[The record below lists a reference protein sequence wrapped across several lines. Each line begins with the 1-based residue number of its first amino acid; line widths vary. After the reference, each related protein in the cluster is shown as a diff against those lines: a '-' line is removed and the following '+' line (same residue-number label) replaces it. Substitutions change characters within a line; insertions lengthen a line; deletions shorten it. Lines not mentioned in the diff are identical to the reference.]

1 MSLLLPFSF
10 ARKNELLLS
19 ENPATERRVFYTE
32 NTPLIALQEAQRRL
46 FELSSTSLHEDEA
59 IQNIVFEMLSDDA
72 FEKKIQLSYAASG
85 QSSMDS
91 LESIETDDLV
101 TIFSELD
108 EAEDLLDSAD
118 EAPIIKLL
126 NAILSE
132 AIRAN
137 ASDIHIEPFE
147 TQLRIRFRVDGVLS
161 TLFTP
166 KATLAGMLV
175 SRIKV
180 MARLDIAEKRLPQ
193 DGRIALKLGGRA
205 VDLRVST
212 IPSSFGERV
221 VLRLLDRSMERLNLT
236 DLGLPQNLEEGVQ
249 KLLAKPHGILLVTGP
264 TGSGK
269 TTTLYAG
276 LGRLNDSQRN
286 IMTIEDPVEYNIEGI
301 NQTPVN
307 LKADMTFARG
317 LRAILRQ
324 DPDVIM
330 IGEVR
335 DSETANIAVQAS
347 LTGHLVLSTLHTN
360 TAVGAITRL
369 RDMGVEPFLLASSL
383 IGVLAQRLVR
393 RLCTHC
399 KSPHV
404 ADAAECEL
412 LGVTEAEVFLPKGC
426 EHCQQSGYRGR
437 MGLYELMPV
446 DDEIRQMIHSDVSES
461 KIEKLLRQQVPS
473 LAESGYRAVL
483 DGKTSLEEV
492 LRVTQR

>member
-1 MSLLLPFSF
+1 MSQILPFSF
-10 ARKNELLLS
+10 ARKNELVLS
-19 ENPATERRVFYTE
+19 TGLSAEPKVFYTQ
-32 NTPLIALQEAQRRL
+32 NTPLVALQEVQRRL
-46 FELSSTSLHEDEA
+46 LEVSDDATLEEECTQGTLFEQLSE
-59 IQNIVFEMLSDDA
+59 DA
-72 FEKKIQLSYAASG
+72 FEKKIQASYSGSG
-85 QSSMDS
+85 QSSMESID
-91 LESIETDDLV
+91 SIETEDLA
-101 TIFSELD
+101 TIFSELG
-108 EAEDLLDSAD
+108 EPEDLLDSAD

-137 ASDIHIEPFE
+137 ASDVHIEPFE
-147 TQLRIRFRVDGVLS
+147 NQLRIRFRVDGVLS
-161 TLFTP
+161 TIFTP
-166 KATLAGMLV
+166 KAVLSGMLV

-221 VLRLLDRSMERLNLT
+221 VLDRSMERLDLT
-236 DLGLPQNLEEGVQ
+236 DLGLPQHLEAGVQ
-249 KLLAKPHGILLVTGP
+249 KLLDKAHGIFLVTGP

-276 LGRLNDSQRN
+276 LGRLNNSQRN
-286 IMTIEDPVEYNIEGI
+286 IMTIEDPVEYNIDGI

-307 LKADMTFARG
+307 MKADMTFAKG

-330 IGEVR
+330 IGEIR
-335 DSETANIAVQAS
+335 DMETANIAVQAS

-393 RLCTHC
+393 RLCVHC
-399 KSPHV
+399 KSSHQ
-404 ADAAECEL
+404 ADASECYR
-412 LGVTEAEVFLPKGC
+412 LGVSEAVIYQPEGC
-426 EHCQQSGYRGR
+426 DQCQHTGYRGR
-437 MGLYELMPV
+437 IGLYELMPV
-446 DDEIRQMIHSDVSES
+446 DDEIRKMIHSDIAEAQ
-461 KIEKLLRQQVPS
+461 IEETLRQQMPS
-473 LAESGYRAVL
+473 LSESAYQVVL
-483 DGKTSLEEV
+483 EGKTSLEEV